1 VRRELR
7 ITRRARL
14 ASARRGPHVTP
25 GGSERPT
32 APKGNSSSLRFDPY
46 LVDNGPEPSLGEV
59 RLFLLAIVALGLVA
73 VPIFRGRLA
82 ALAEVRLRGVWL
94 LLAAMAIQLLVFTI
108 APGPRTTA
116 RSVAYVGS
124 YALAMA
130 FVILNRRVPGL
141 WVIWIGAGMNLLVIA
156 ANGGVMPAAEQ
167 ALIAAD
173 MPVSAPR
180 FFSNSVALPD
190 PKLPFLGDIFAIPS
204 SWPLSNVFSAGDV
217 CIAVGA
223 VVMIHRL
230 TGSRLTPSGA
240 GQLAQAL
247 RHRSFARLLGAQ
259 AVSNLGDWVYALAV
273 AATLSQRMDGPDLVR
288 TLSILLVCQA
298 APAALFGA
306 LFAGPLADRRSR
318 RNLMIVADAM
328 RALAIS
334 TLLLSSQ
341 PSPAHF
347 YLVAVCLGLFGA
359 VFQPS
364 LMASIPNVVGKGEV
378 VAANALV
385 GAIYHA
391 AIMIGP
397 ALGAFLI
404 STLDPRPV
412 FGLNATSFAIS
423 AVLIFGVRMPA
434 REQHRRGTSPVR
446 DLIEGGRYVLRT
458 PLVRGVLLVM
468 SVVLLAA
475 ATKTPLET
483 LFVRDVLTKGGDFAE
498 RARVLA
504 FVTTAWGLGMLLG
517 SLASPALARRWP
529 RERLLPASIAMVG
542 LTVLAVSTTSDFRT
556 VLLAWLI
563 AGTANSVGNVS
574 YESLLQER
582 TPDELR
588 GRVFAA
594 AEAALDGSYLAGV
607 FLAGFLG
614 SLFAV
619 SGAFA
624 ISGGI
629 LLFAAVL
636 ARFILPGARR
646 GAPMTSRQELDAPK
660 DEWPPSALGRRDGLE
675 SGTAT
680 NRGR

>member
-1 VRRELR
+1 
-7 ITRRARL
+7 
-14 ASARRGPHVTP
+14 
-25 GGSERPT
+25 
-32 APKGNSSSLRFDPY
+32 
-46 LVDNGPEPSLGEV
+46 
-59 RLFLLAIVALGLVA
+59 VA

-82 ALAEVRLRGVWL
+82 ALAEVRLRAVWL
-94 LLAAMAIQLLVFTI
+94 LLAALAIQLLVFTI

-116 RSVAYVGS
+116 RSVAYIGS

-173 MPVSAPR
+173 MPVTAPR

-204 SWPLSNVFSAGDV
+204 SWPLTNVFSPGDV

-223 VVMIHRL
+223 VVTIHRL
-230 TGSRLTPSGA
+230 TGSRLTPSA
-240 GQLAQAL
+240 TGQLAEAV

-273 AATLSQRMDGPDLVR
+273 AATLSQRFEGPDLAR

-298 APAALFGA
+298 APAAVFGA
-306 LFAGPLADRRSR
+306 LIAGPLADRRSR
-318 RNLMIVADAM
+318 RNLMILADVM

-364 LMASIPNVVGKGEV
+364 LMASIPNVVGKGQV

-385 GAIYHA
+385 GAIYHV
-391 AIMIGP
+391 AIVIGP

-412 FGLNATSFAIS
+412 FGLNAASFAIS
-423 AVLIFGVRMPA
+423 AVLIFGVRMPH
-434 REQHRRGTSPVR
+434 REQHRGTTPAR

-458 PLVRGVLLVM
+458 PLVRGVLAVM

-483 LFVRDVLTKGGDFAE
+483 LFVRDVLTNGADFAE

-504 FVTTAWGLGMLLG
+504 FVTTAWGLGMVLG
-517 SLASPALARRWP
+517 SFSSPALARRWP
-529 RERLLPASIAMVG
+529 RERLFPVSIAVVG
-542 LTVLAVSTTSDFRT
+542 LTVLAVSSTSDFRT

-563 AGTANSVGNVS
+563 AGAANSVGNVS

-582 TPDELR
+582 TPDEFR

-607 FLAGFLG
+607 FLAGLLG
-614 SLFAV
+614 SMFAV

-629 LLFAAVL
+629 LVFAAVL
-636 ARFILPGARR
+636 ARIVVPGARR
-646 GAPMTSRQELDAPK
+646 GAHRGPPADSPDAPT
-660 DEWPPSALGRRDGLE
+660 DDVTGVR
-675 SGTAT
+675 SGGVMA
-680 NRGR
+680 